1 MRNVKKLLGIGAAA
15 MVLGL
20 GGCAPMMNGMGFS
33 AYSSCSGPAR
43 FSTSARVPNVLSARQ
58 QMAAVQSRFQLGAQY
73 APRGARFGS
82 DLARGECRR

>member
-20 GGCAPMMNGMGFS
+20 GGCAPMMNGIGFN

-43 FSTSARVPNVLSARQ
+43 FSTSARTAGVLRTQ
-58 QMAAVQSRFQLGAQY
+58 QKVNAVQSRFSLGARY
-73 APRGARFGS
+73 APGGAQMGGS
-82 DLARGECRR
+82 LVRGECR